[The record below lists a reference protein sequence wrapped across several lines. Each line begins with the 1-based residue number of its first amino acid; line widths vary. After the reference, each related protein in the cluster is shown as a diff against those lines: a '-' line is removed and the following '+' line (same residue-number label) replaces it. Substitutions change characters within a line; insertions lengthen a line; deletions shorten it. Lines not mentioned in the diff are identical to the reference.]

1 MELKGIIPSQL
12 CIYNC
17 LYPIGPHVFTFTFYS
32 NWYFIFLTTFPFQ
45 IKAIFVMNFTF
56 QFVWMNLNVNII
68 FIRRKI
74 GFCFLKITRNVPTYT
89 TFQKSLPDVFCM
101 E

>member
-1 MELKGIIPSQL
+1 MKLKGIIPSQL

-17 LYPIGPHVFTFTFYS
+17 LYPIGPYVFTFTFYS

-56 QFVWMNLNVNII
+56 QFVWMNLNENNI
-68 FIRRKI
+68 F
-74 GFCFLKITRNVPTYT
+74 TRGKKWVLSPQDYKNCTYT
-89 TFQKSLPDVFCM
+89 AFQKS
-101 E
+101 